1 MTTRQKL
8 EPRFANRRALKL
20 AGISVHYD
28 AQDPDAFARQ
38 WQTFIPSIGKI
49 PGQVGTETY
58 GVVLGSFGGD
68 GGFEYIT
75 GVEVSSFEHV
85 PAKLRHLEV
94 PAQRYAVFVHEGH
107 VSEIRN
113 TMYTIKKEWLPKMM
127 IPGRTDASREGGNQP
142 DFFERYGKD
151 FDPATASGKIELW
164 VPLKR

>member
-94 PAQRYAVFVHEGH
+94 PTQRYAVFVHEGH

-113 TMYTIKKEWLPKMM
+113 TMYTIKK
-127 IPGRTDASREGGNQP
+127 
-142 DFFERYGKD
+142 
-151 FDPATASGKIELW
+151 
-164 VPLKR
+164 